1 VPRTPRTPGVQ
12 AYFDALRLLFAREAE
27 ILSGVL
33 PHYGE
38 RGANDE
44 LRVRQFLAR
53 VLPRKFSLGTGF
65 LVCSDPSA
73 PPSAQ
78 TDIVIFDEVNNSPL
92 HRELAADVFPIEIV
106 YGTVEV
112 KGTLDR
118 NDLAGISKDIAKI
131 RSLAAHGWYSEY
143 VSVARDPARPNRS
156 VAVPAEGRLPGPPPR
171 SFVFAFSQRNWKRAS
186 SLKKALERTAS
197 IGPSHIHGLV
207 VLDRDWYFVQE
218 AYADGG
224 PQFHVVE
231 KNALLHFV
239 RGMLHSLSSM
249 RLRQMAINRYFQEEF
264 DA

>member
-1 VPRTPRTPGVQ
+1 
-12 AYFDALRLLFAREAE
+12 
-27 ILSGVL
+27 
-33 PHYGE
+33 
-38 RGANDE
+38 
-44 LRVRQFLAR
+44 
-53 VLPRKFSLGTGF
+53 
-65 LVCSDPSA
+65 
-73 PPSAQ
+73 
-78 TDIVIFDEVNNSPL
+78 
-92 HRELAADVFPIEIV
+92 
-106 YGTVEV
+106 
-112 KGTLDR
+112 
-118 NDLAGISKDIAKI
+118 
-131 RSLAAHGWYSEY
+131 
-143 VSVARDPARPNRS
+143 
-156 VAVPAEGRLPGPPPR
+156 
-171 SFVFAFSQRNWKRAS
+171 VFAFSQRNWKRAS